1 MSQEVGLLYPTSL
14 PLQMPTV
21 VFPDGGQNGGGLAC
35 FDDGYDLI
43 GLGTSEVAALLEPDV
58 SLAAHTAPAAQLT
71 PRAKLP
77 VSKELRIAP
86 GCACN
91 PLLRSP
97 KVVSQPL
104 VSPRRPQCKHAV
116 AIAVATPVAL
126 AALADEH
133 LRATPVQLCGPLG
146 ARTELNP
153 VYRQLLKVALKLA
166 PRRHGYN
173 QGRRM

>member
-1 MSQEVGLLYPTSL
+1 
-14 PLQMPTV
+14 
-21 VFPDGGQNGGGLAC
+21 
-35 FDDGYDLI
+35 
-43 GLGTSEVAALLEPDV
+43 V

-126 AALADEH
+126 AALADED
-133 LRATPVQLCGPLG
+133 LRATPVQLCGTLG
-146 ARTELNP
+146 ARYGVESCLPPAAEGGVEARSAPARVQPGQANVRSSCHGWLAKRITRSDATRLN
-153 VYRQLLKVALKLA
+153 
-166 PRRHGYN
+166 N
-173 QGRRM
+173 